1 MEEEVAL
8 RRLEVMAA
16 GIGYCPLLD
25 RRPELSERRLLW
37 EYPGMGSD
45 SDQGDCDRPPPPV

>member
-25 RRPELSERRLLW
+25 RRPELSERRMLW
-37 EYPGMGSD
+37 EWALTETVTD
-45 SDQGDCDRPPPPV
+45 LHLLCNVERLV